1 MTGLTQFFEQGAT
14 KMRVYGFL
22 FAASMAGLGVLSLV
36 SGDFAF

>member
-22 FAASMAGLGVLSLV
+22 FAASMAVLSLV